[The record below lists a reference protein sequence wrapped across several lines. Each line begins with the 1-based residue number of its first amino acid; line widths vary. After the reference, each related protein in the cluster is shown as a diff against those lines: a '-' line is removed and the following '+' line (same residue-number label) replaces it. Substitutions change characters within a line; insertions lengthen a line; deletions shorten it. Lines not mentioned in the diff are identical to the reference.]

1 MGLTPK
7 KDINNYNSS
16 INTGEKNLS
25 HTPSTIVKQSSKT
38 KKTSKI
44 SQFVDKTTITL
55 LIIIVATYITFL
67 ALPILSVFLKLD
79 LTQIS
84 TQLQNPA
91 IIQAIELSLYTAL
104 IATLCSI
111 ILAIP
116 TGYFLAT
123 RKFYGKTI
131 IDTLMDLPLV
141 LPPAVAGI
149 ALLYTFAPGGLLGP
163 VFSRFG
169 IIIPGYTGAVI
180 LAQIF
185 VASPFLIRSVKIG
198 FEKQNQD
205 VYNSAKIL
213 TGSRIR
219 VFFTISLPLAIRAI
233 ISGIMITW
241 ARAMGEFGATL
252 MFAGNLPGITQTIP
266 LAIYNMLYTDPLA
279 GITLSIILI
288 ATSFTVIIIV
298 KLLEQK
304 KYGDRK

>member
-1 MGLTPK
+1 MTHTTP
-7 KDINNYNSS
+7 INAKQA
-16 INTGEKNLS
+16 IAAEK
-25 HTPSTIVKQSSKT
+25 HSKNALR
-38 KKTSKI
+38 I
-44 SQFVDKTTITL
+44 SRFVDKTVFVIF
-55 LIIIVATYITFL
+55 LIIVVTYISFL
-67 ALPILSVFLKLD
+67 VLPILAVFLKFD

-84 TQLQNPA
+84 AQLQTPGVV
-91 IIQAIELSLYTAL
+91 QAIRLSLYSSL
-104 IATLCSI
+104 ISTLCAI
-111 ILAIP
+111 ILAVP

-123 RKFYGKTI
+123 RKFYGKTV

-163 VFSRFG
+163 VFNRLG
-169 IIIPGYTGAVI
+169 IIIPGYIGAVI

-198 FEKQNQD
+198 FEKQNRD

-213 TGSRIR
+213 TGSRLR
-219 VFFTISLPLAIRAI
+219 VFFTISLPLAFRAI
-233 ISGIMITW
+233 VSGILITW

-266 LAIYNMLYTDPLA
+266 LAIYNMLYSNPLA

-288 ATSFTVIIIV
+288 SISFTVIIIV
-298 KLLEQK
+298 RLFEQK
-304 KYGDRK
+304 RGRDINDKN

>member
-1 MGLTPK
+1 LTGTTQH
-7 KDINNYNSS
+7 
-16 INTGEKNLS
+16 INTKQATKVE
-25 HTPSTIVKQSSKT
+25 KQSKNALRNSRLA
-38 KKTSKI
+38 
-44 SQFVDKTTITL
+44 DKTVLVIF
-55 LIIIVATYITFL
+55 LIIVVTYISFL
-67 ALPILSVFLKLD
+67 VLPIFAVFLFFV

-84 TQLQNPA
+84 TQLQTLGVV
-91 IIQAIELSLYTAL
+91 QAIKLSLYSSL
-104 IATLCSI
+104 ISTLFAI
-111 ILAIP
+111 ILAVP

-123 RKFYGKTI
+123 RKFYGKTV

-163 VFSRFG
+163 MFNKVG
-169 IIIPGYTGAVI
+169 IVIPGYIGAVI

-185 VASPFLIRSVKIG
+185 VASPFLVRAVKIG
-198 FEKQNQD
+198 FEKQNMD

-213 TGSRIR
+213 TGSRLR
-219 VFFTISLPLAIRAI
+219 VFFTISLPLAFRAI
-233 ISGIMITW
+233 VSGILITW

-266 LAIYNMLYTDPLA
+266 LAIYNMLYSNPLA

-288 ATSFTVIIIV
+288 SISFTVIVIV

-304 KYGDRK
+304 RSKGHT